1 MRTKSIA
8 AAAAAAVLCLAAGCG
23 GSDSPAGT
31 ADGDVDEVTVGIL
44 PIIDTAP
51 IYLGVEKGF
60 FTKRGIKV
68 TLEKAQG
75 GAVIVPSVVSGEFQF
90 GFSNVTS
97 LLIARSKGL
106 PLKVVA
112 AGNYSTGQAGADFGA
127 VVVPAGS
134 TLQTAADLA
143 GRSVGVNNLNNIGDT
158 TVKASVRKAGGDPS
172 AVKFVEISFP
182 DAPAALSN
190 KRVDAAWVVEPFLTV
205 ARSQGARPLAWNLVD
220 TDPNLMVAAYFT
232 TDKLVA
238 DNPDLVNRFR
248 EAVNESLAYAQ
259 QNPDEARRIVGTYTT
274 IAADVAAKLT
284 LPRWSPD
291 INRESVQ
298 RLADLAK
305 GDGLVKEAPDVA
317 GMLP

>member
-23 GSDSPAGT
+23 GSDTPSTSASG
-31 ADGDVDEVTVGIL
+31 GVDEVTVGIL

-51 IYLGVEKGF
+51 IYLGVEQGF
-60 FTKRGIKV
+60 FTKRNIKV

-112 AGNYSTGQAGADFGA
+112 AGNYSTGKTGADFGA
-127 VVVPAGS
+127 VVVPADS
-134 TLQTAADLA
+134 PLRTAADLA
-143 GRSVGVNNLNNIGDT
+143 GRQVGVNNLNNIGDT
-158 TVKASVRKAGGDPS
+158 TVKASVRKAGGDPA

-182 DAPAALSN
+182 DAPAALAN

-205 ARSQGARPLAWNLVD
+205 ALSQGARPLAWNLVD

-232 TDKLVA
+232 TDKLAA
-238 DNPDLVNRFR
+238 DNPDLVTRFR
-248 EAVNESLAYAQ
+248 EAVNESLAYAE
-259 QNPDEARRIVGTYTT
+259 QNPEEARRIVGTYTT

-291 INRESVQ
+291 INQESVQ

-305 GDGLVKEAPDVA
+305 SDGLVKEAPDVA
-317 GMLP
+317 ALLP